1 MTNSNLPTVEELE
14 QELRRVQGRRRLR
27 SALLRTGLSLTL
39 VAAVAMAAALFL
51 PVLWIQGES
60 MAPTLIQGDVVL
72 AVPWGELTAGEI
84 ACFQM
89 DGKVLVRRLI
99 AKAGDTVSIREDG
112 RVEVN
117 GSALQEDYVADLN
130 PGALDIELPLTV
142 PEGQWFV
149 MGDNREN
156 AVDSR
161 SRDMGC
167 ILESRIESR
176 VIARIWPFNRIGWLA
191 GRE

>member
-149 MGDNREN
+149 MGDN
-156 AVDSR
+156 
-161 SRDMGC
+161 
-167 ILESRIESR
+167 
-176 VIARIWPFNRIGWLA
+176 
-191 GRE
+191 

>member
-167 ILESRIESR
+167 IPESRIESR

>member
-1 MTNSNLPTVEELE
+1 MTNLNLPTVEELE

-51 PVLWIQGES
+51 PVLWIQGQS

-72 AVPWGELTAGEI
+72 TVPWGELTAGEI

-167 ILESRIESR
+167 IPESRIESR